1 MKKSVRFWASV
12 VSVAIALAGFGW
24 QLHRG
29 YYGQQPW
36 REIFSWHSLRHPWRD
51 LFDLLCIGAFMVIG
65 VNALID
71 IRRQKH
77 KTKSEAEWY
86 RSLDAIVDIK
96 DCKDADCLYGYL
108 EPDERKRL
116 MQALERMP
124 RGSRSLQKAVKI
136 VSPELI
142 DDAAEQSACT

>member
-77 KTKSEAEWY
+77 KTNSEAEWY

-108 EPDERKRL
+108 EPVPVEESHAELGWDRRGFDSK
-116 MQALERMP
+116 P
-124 RGSRSLQKAVKI
+124 R
-136 VSPELI
+136 EL
-142 DDAAEQSACT
+142 ARGR